1 MKQRLKK
8 ILLNTGKTLILPVLV
23 YIIFFVLSRVI
34 SGTQFGTWSSI
45 NIILQQSVF
54 NALVGWSMSYNM
66 VNGRWDFS
74 VGAQVLIVAII
85 GTSIALSFGWGAY
98 GILLCCVVVGVGF
111 GVISGAVQLAIG
123 APSLVTSFGLL
134 MVYEALQGVINDAQ
148 GVRIMGNTLTKFGMS
163 PYVFILGI
171 VVAIVH
177 YIIYEYTR
185 FGYNV
190 RSLAH
195 NRQVAVNIGVN
206 DKRNAFGCYVLCGM
220 FAGAAAVVYVS
231 FKGSVQLSMNMA
243 SATIVFES
251 MIPVFIGIFL
261 SKYSNLTIGI
271 YVGALSVKMMVAGLI
286 AIGLTS
292 TLQSVANGIFLFLI
306 IAYSVNEKRVREWY
320 AVRKSFKAAN
330 KLQLEKTN

>member
-1 MKQRLKK
+1 MKLRLTK
-8 ILLNTGKTLILPVLV
+8 ILLNTAKTLMLPAAV
-23 YIIFFVLSRVI
+23 YIIFFILSRTI
-34 SGTQFGTWSSI
+34 SGTQFGTWTSI

-85 GTSIALSFGWGAY
+85 GTSIALLLGWGAF
-98 GILLCCVVVGVGF
+98 GILLCCVIVGVGF
-111 GVISGAVQLAIG
+111 GTLSGAVQLAIG

-134 MVYEALQGVINDAQ
+134 MVYEALQGIINNAQ
-148 GVRIMGNTLTKFGMS
+148 GVRIMGSTLTKFGMS
-163 PYVFILGI
+163 PYVFILGA
-171 VVAIVH
+171 VVAIIHFV
-177 YIIYEYTR
+177 IYEHTK

-190 RSLAH
+190 RSLAY
-195 NRQVAVNIGVN
+195 NRQVAINIGVN

-261 SKYSNLTIGI
+261 SRYSNLTIGI
-271 YVGALSVKMMVAGLI
+271 YIGALSVKMMVAGLI

-292 TLQSVANGIFLFLI
+292 TLQSVANGVFLFLF

-320 AVRKSFKAAN
+320 AVRKSLKAVN
-330 KLQLEKTN
+330 RLQLEKMN